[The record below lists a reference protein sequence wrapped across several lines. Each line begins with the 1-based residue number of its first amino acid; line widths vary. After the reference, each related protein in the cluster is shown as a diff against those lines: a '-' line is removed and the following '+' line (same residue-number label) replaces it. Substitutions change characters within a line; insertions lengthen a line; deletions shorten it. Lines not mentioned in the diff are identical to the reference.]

1 MMDPN
6 HELPDMACEVH
17 SGRGPYL
24 LLVHGLLSSRAQWD
38 LNLRALSE
46 VARPVVVELFG
57 HGRSPSP
64 EGAEFFSPTH
74 YVSAFERLRE
84 SLGAERWLVCGQS
97 LGAALTL
104 RYALDHPDRTIAQIF
119 TNSNSAL
126 APADWIRAT
135 KPAMEA
141 LALSIAE
148 RGRDAID
155 RLPIHPKRALNLPP
169 AIRDAL
175 IADCELHS
183 PDGIAKTALHTV
195 SSSSVRDRIAANRV
209 PTLLVRGEREKRF
222 AEPAAFASKT
232 MPQLESV
239 DISAGHAVNIEAA
252 AEFNA
257 SATNFFARAAGWSA

>member
-6 HELPDMACEVH
+6 SEQPDLACEVH
-17 SGRGPYL
+17 SGSGPYL

-46 VARPVVVELFG
+46 VARPVVIELFG

-64 EGAEFFSPTH
+64 ERGEFFSPGH

-84 SLGAERWLVCGQS
+84 SLGTERWLVCGQS

-126 APADWIRAT
+126 APADWSRAT
-135 KPAMEA
+135 RPAMEA
-141 LALSIAE
+141 LALAVSE
-148 RGRDAID
+148 RGRSAID
-155 RLPIHPKRALNLPP
+155 RLPVHPRRALNLPP
-169 AIRDAL
+169 AVRDAL
-175 IADCELHS
+175 IADSELHS
-183 PDGIAKTALHTV
+183 PDGIVKTGLHTV
-195 SSSSVRDRIAANRV
+195 LSSSVRNRITANRV

-222 AEPAAFASKT
+222 AEPAAFASRS
-232 MPQLESV
+232 MPMLESI
-239 DISAGHAVNIEAA
+239 DIAAGHAVNIEAA

-257 SATNFFARAAGWSA
+257 AATGFIARATGR